1 MKHFSTL
8 LILAT
13 LVSVA
18 AFAAESGSG
27 KIHLTDSVKVGST
40 ELPAGDYKIKW
51 SGSDSGDKA
60 QVTLTQGK
68 NVATATVRVEA
79 AHQNNDSVTV
89 TSQNGDRILDE
100 IQVHGTALVLQND
113 QSMGAGQ

>member
-1 MKHFSTL
+1 MKRFSTL

-27 KIHLTDSVKVGST
+27 KIHLSNSVKVGST
-40 ELPAGDYKIKW
+40 ELPAGDYKVTW
-51 SGSDSGDKA
+51 SGSDAKA

-68 NVATATVRVEA
+68 NVATATARVEA

-89 TSQNGDRILDE
+89 TGKNGDRILDE
-100 IQVHGTALVLQND
+100 IQVYGTTLVLQNAE
-113 QSMGAGQ
+113 SMGEGR

>member
-1 MKHFSTL
+1 MKRFSTL

-27 KIHLTDSVKVGST
+27 KIHLSNSVKVGST
-40 ELPAGDYKIKW
+40 ELPAGDYKVTW
-51 SGSDSGDKA
+51 SGSGDKA

-68 NVATATVRVEA
+68 NVATTTARIEA

-89 TSQNGDRILDE
+89 TSPNGERVLNE
-100 IQVHGTALVLQND
+100 IQVHGTTLVLQNA

>member
-1 MKHFSTL
+1 MKRFSTL
-8 LILAT
+8 LILAI

-27 KIHLTDSVKVGST
+27 KIHLTNSVMVGSI
-40 ELPAGDYKIKW
+40 ELPAGDYKVTW
-51 SGSDSGDKA
+51 SGSGDKA

-68 NVATATVRVEA
+68 NVATTTARVEA
-79 AHQNNDSVTV
+79 AHQNNDAVTV

-100 IQVHGTALVLQND
+100 IQVHGTTLAILQD
-113 QSMGAGQ
+113 RSEEHTSE

>member
-1 MKHFSTL
+1 MKRFSTL

-27 KIHLTDSVKVGST
+27 KIHLTNSVKVGST
-40 ELPAGDYKIKW
+40 ELPAGDYKVTW
-51 SGSDSGDKA
+51 SGSADKA

-68 NVATATVRVEA
+68 NVATTTARIEA
-79 AHQNNDSVTV
+79 AHQNNDSVIV
-89 TSQNGDRILDE
+89 TEQNGSRTLNE
-100 IQVHGTALVLQND
+100 IQVHGTTLVLQNG
-113 QSMGAGQ
+113 QSTGAGL

>member
-27 KIHLTDSVKVGST
+27 KIHLTNSVKVGST
-40 ELPAGDYKIKW
+40 ELPAGDYKVTW
-51 SGSDSGDKA
+51 SGSGDKA
-60 QVTLTQGK
+60 QVTLTRGK
-68 NVATATVRVEA
+68 NVATATARVEA
-79 AHQNNDSVTV
+79 AYQNNDSVTV

-100 IQVHGTALVLQND
+100 IQVHGTTLVLQNGR
-113 QSMGAGQ
+113 SMSAGR

>member
-27 KIHLTDSVKVGST
+27 KIHLTNSVKVGST
-40 ELPAGDYKIKW
+40 ELPAGDYKVTW
-51 SGSDSGDKA
+51 SGSGDKA

-68 NVATATVRVEA
+68 NVATATARVEA

-100 IQVHGTALVLQND
+100 IQVHGTTLVLENG
-113 QSMGAGQ
+113 QSMGAGR

>member
-1 MKHFSTL
+1 VKRFSTL
-8 LILAT
+8 LILST

-27 KIHLTDSVKVGST
+27 KIHLTNSAKVGST
-40 ELPAGDYKIKW
+40 ELPAGDYKVTW
-51 SGSDSGDKA
+51 SGSGDKA
-60 QVTLTQGK
+60 HVTLTQGK
-68 NVATATVRVEA
+68 NVATATARVEA

-100 IQVHGTALVLQND
+100 IQVHGTTLVLQNG
-113 QSMGAGQ
+113 QSNGAGL

>member
-1 MKHFSTL
+1 MKRFSTL

-27 KIHLTDSVKVGST
+27 KIHLTNSVKVGST
-40 ELPAGDYKIKW
+40 ELPAGDYKVTW
-51 SGSDSGDKA
+51 SGSGDKA

-68 NVATATVRVEA
+68 NVATATARVEA
-79 AHQNNDSVTV
+79 AHQNNNSVTV
-89 TSQNGDRILDE
+89 TSPNGDRFLDE
-100 IQVHGTALVLQND
+100 IQVHGTTLVFQNG
-113 QSMGAGQ
+113 QSMGVGQ